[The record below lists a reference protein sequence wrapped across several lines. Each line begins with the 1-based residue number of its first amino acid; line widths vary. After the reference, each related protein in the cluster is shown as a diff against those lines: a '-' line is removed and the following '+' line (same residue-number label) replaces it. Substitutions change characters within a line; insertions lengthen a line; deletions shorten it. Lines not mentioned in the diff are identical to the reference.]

1 MTSLDLSGTG
11 LSRFDMNQFVIEIVK
26 REVKL
31 TTLNLGDNESISDE
45 VVEDLCELFSQHST
59 LQELILDK
67 TKITSK
73 GVNHLLE
80 SICQSLKVRTISTR
94 DCGMQLSITRGKQIL
109 ETLARNISLVKFD
122 YTDNYFD
129 ICF

>member
-1 MTSLDLSGTG
+1 M
-11 LSRFDMNQFVIEIVK
+11 
-26 REVKL
+26 KL

-59 LQELILDK
+59 LQELFLDK

-94 DCGMQLSITRGKQIL
+94 DCGMQLSFSRGKQIL
-109 ETLARNISLVKFD
+109 ETLGRNISLVTFD

-129 ICF
+129 I